1 MNCPRN
7 SATFFSLDFRYEQAE
22 GSQISNEGTEIVA
35 VEGTE
40 IVAVE
45 GTEIVAVEGTEI
57 GPVEGTE
64 IGPVEG
70 NRVGNGSFVRGHQMR
85 RRSTAAAA
93 VVPRSCSVGMGRI
106 YEDGPCEF
114 GEDAV
119 DEAVVDEDDDVVES
133 APLDSPPDDFSLF
146 SDPFFVRQR
155 LFSTRSGRRGKRP
168 ERRQT

>member
-1 MNCPRN
+1 
-7 SATFFSLDFRYEQAE
+7 
-22 GSQISNEGTEIVA
+22 
-35 VEGTE
+35 
-40 IVAVE
+40 
-45 GTEIVAVEGTEI
+45 
-57 GPVEGTE
+57 
-64 IGPVEG
+64 
-70 NRVGNGSFVRGHQMR
+70 MR

-146 SDPFFVRQR
+146 SDPFFVPSDSSQR
-155 LFSTRSGRRGKRP
+155 DLDGGESGRRDGRP
-168 ERRQT
+168 RRR